1 MNLEMV
7 ELIMEEWAQ
16 FAKVVL
22 EIIVSLSRF
31 FSCII
36 ETELDYCAAHILI

>member
-1 MNLEMV
+1 
-7 ELIMEEWAQ
+7 MEVKWAQ

-22 EIIVSLSRF
+22 EIIVSLSRL
-31 FSCII
+31 FSCI

>member
-1 MNLEMV
+1 MEM
-7 ELIMEEWAQ
+7 IMEVKWAQ

-22 EIIVSLSRF
+22 EIIVSSRF

-36 ETELDYCAAHILI
+36 ETELDYCAAHILIWSSHV